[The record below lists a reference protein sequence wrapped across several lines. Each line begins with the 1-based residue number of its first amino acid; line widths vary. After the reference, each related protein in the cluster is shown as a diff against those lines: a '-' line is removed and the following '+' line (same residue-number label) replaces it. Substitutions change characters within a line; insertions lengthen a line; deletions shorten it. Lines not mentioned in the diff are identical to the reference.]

1 MGNSGNIS
9 DRHAVT
15 RDMSII
21 LAKHEGLIIQRFSWI
36 FDVPQ
41 QHQQARG

>member
-21 LAKHEGLIIQRFSWI
+21 LAKHEGLVLQRFSWI